1 MSDLNNLLAQ
11 GGLNISQERQS
22 DLKSQLQSQLQN
34 KLTDIQGKI
43 EDATGLQDIGGLLIG
58 APDVIKTT
66 YSSGQK
72 LLETGKN
79 VNDRIDN
86 IINNNKNK
94 LNNISDNVN
103 QSINN
108 QVKNN
113 ITDEGGE
120 LNESQKSILN
130 ELRNRPVEGKLSAKP
145 KYDPNEWDSI
155 SKSNNIDFQ
164 NVRGTLNNNLSHVNN
179 ADLLN
184 QPEGNINS
192 SILDSGVS
200 DIKSGL
206 EKTGKSVLSGLTE
219 GLDLGALS
227 EDFVNPVLDL
237 AAIGSGIGSLISGIS
252 KKKKEQKELEETQK
266 QGIGNINISPTQLTA
281 ASTTNPSQIIGQSAT
296 QSF

>member
-22 DLKSQLQSQLQN
+22 NLKSQLQSQLQN

-43 EDATGLQDIGGLLIG
+43 EDASGLENIGGILLG
-58 APDVIKTT
+58 VPDVIKST

-72 LLETGKN
+72 LLQTGKN
-79 VNDRIDN
+79 VNNRIDN
-86 IINNNKNK
+86 IINSNKNK

-113 ITDEGGE
+113 ITDGGE

-130 ELRNRPVEGKLSAKP
+130 ELRNRPVESKLSTKP
-145 KYDPNEWDSI
+145 KYDPNEWDNI
-155 SKSNNIDFQ
+155 AKSNNVDIQ
-164 NVRGTLNNNLSHVNN
+164 NVKGSLNNNLSHVNN
-179 ADLLN
+179 ADLIN
-184 QPEGNINS
+184 QPENNIKS
-192 SILDSGVS
+192 SVLDSGIS
-200 DIKSGL
+200 DVKSGL
-206 EKTGKSVLSGLTE
+206 EKTGKNLLSGLTE
-219 GLDLGALS
+219 GLDLGAVS
-227 EDFVNPVLDL
+227 EDFLNPALDL
-237 AAIGSGIGSLISGIS
+237 AAIGTGIGTLISGIS

-266 QGIGNINISPTQLTA
+266 QGIGNVNVSPTQLTA
-281 ASTTNPSQIIGQSAT
+281 ASTINPSQIISQSAT

>member
-22 DLKSQLQSQLQN
+22 DLKSQLQGQLQN

-43 EDATGLQDIGGLLIG
+43 EDATGLENIGGILLG
-58 APDVIKTT
+58 APDVLKTT

-79 VNDRIDN
+79 VNNRIDN
-86 IINNNKNK
+86 IINSNKNK

-113 ITDEGGE
+113 ITDGGE

-130 ELRNRPVEGKLSAKP
+130 ELRNRPVESKLSAKP

-155 SKSNNIDFQ
+155 SKSNNVDIQ
-164 NVRGTLNNNLSHVNN
+164 NVRGTLNSNLSHVNN
-179 ADLLN
+179 TDLIN
-184 QPEGNINS
+184 QPESNIKS
-192 SILDSGVS
+192 SVLDSSVS
-200 DIKSGL
+200 DVKSGL

-227 EDFVNPVLDL
+227 EDFLNPVLDL
-237 AAIGSGIGSLISGIS
+237 ATIGTGIGTLISGIS

-266 QGIGNINISPTQLTA
+266 QGIGNVNVSPTQLTA
-281 ASTTNPSQIIGQSAT
+281 ASTINPSQIISQSAN